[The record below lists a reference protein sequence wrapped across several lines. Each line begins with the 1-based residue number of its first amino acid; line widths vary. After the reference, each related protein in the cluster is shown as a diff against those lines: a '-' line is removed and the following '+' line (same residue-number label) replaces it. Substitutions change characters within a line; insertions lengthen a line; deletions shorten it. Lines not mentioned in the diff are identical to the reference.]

1 MKNQVELEIF
11 ILASLIAFFG
21 NLFLFLCVGL
31 PAIQNQGY
39 FAGDLD
45 RYGEMKFEFP
55 LMCFTLVC
63 SVIFVIYAFVLI
75 FFLKND
81 EIDR

>member
-1 MKNQVELEIF
+1 MKINIKF
-11 ILASLIAFFG
+11 IIVSCLALFG
-21 NLFLFLCVGL
+21 NLFLFLCVAL

-55 LMCFTLVC
+55 LIVSCLCGSIAFFFYCMVE
-63 SVIFVIYAFVLI
+63 VIF
-75 FFLKND
+75 KK
-81 EIDR
+81 